1 MVFLGF
7 LTVVNVTMI
16 GFVPAYKA
24 GNPFICTCLT
34 QAISDLTKFTAEFNR
49 MKHFLIILL
58 VLFSLSAANAQ
69 IPPGRNISIRLTP
82 LKNTKVY
89 LGSNYGGTQ
98 ALFDSAFLNDKSE
111 GAFRGSTKLT
121 GGIYFVVTNVRG
133 YEIQF
138 DFLMDDIQ
146 QFSITAD
153 TAFKD
158 KAVIAGSPENT
169 MYDSWKKFA
178 VVQGKYSQ
186 ALDSS
191 FKTIKI
197 KTKADTTS
205 YNKKYKKI
213 NEDLAH
219 YRDSIS
225 EKYPNSLLGNL
236 FNTLKRPIV
245 PEIPIVKG
253 KPDSLYPYHFV
264 KGHYWDDVNFSD
276 DRMLHTPFFEAKVDE
291 YFKYYISIEADSII
305 KEVNYMLLA
314 ARAGKE
320 IYPYLLTKFTK
331 QYMNPQYMGQDKV
344 FVFLFENFYLK
355 GDTTL
360 LDASNKQIISDRA
373 YKLMANQ
380 IGLLAAPMDFPD
392 TAGRITPL
400 YSIKAPFTVLAFWD
414 PTCGHCKIEIPRLD
428 SMYRA
433 KWKALGVT
441 IYAVN
446 VNEPEFKAWKKFIAE
461 NKLTGWVHTH
471 ESDAVRTATEKAHQM
486 NFRQAYDVFK
496 TPTFYLLDKDKH
508 IIAKQ
513 LSMEQF
519 DELIKIKLKNSKP

>member
-1 MVFLGF
+1 
-7 LTVVNVTMI
+7 MI
-16 GFVPAYKA
+16 GFVSAAKTR
-24 GNPFICTCLT
+24 NLLICSGLT
-34 QAISDLTKFTAEFNR
+34 RSISYLTKFTAEFHL
-49 MKHFLIILL
+49 MKQFLAALLL
-58 VLFSLSAANAQ
+58 VSCVSVTNAQ
-69 IPPGRNISIRLTP
+69 IPAGRNIGIKFTP

-89 LGSNYGGTQ
+89 LGSYYGNTL

-111 GAFRGSTKLT
+111 GSFKAPNKLT
-121 GGIYFVVTNVRG
+121 GGIYFIVTATPA
-133 YEIQF
+133 YAIQF
-138 DFLMDDIQ
+138 DLLMDDAQ
-146 QFSITAD
+146 QFNITAD

-158 KAVIAGSPENT
+158 KVVITGSEENKL
-169 MYDSWKKFA
+169 YDDWKKFA
-178 VVQGKYSQ
+178 AQQSKYSQ
-186 ALDSS
+186 GMDSV
-191 FKTIKI
+191 FKAKTT
-197 KTKADTTS
+197 KTKADTTA
-205 YNKKYKKI
+205 YNKKYKKV
-213 NEDLAH
+213 NEDLSH

-225 EKYPNSLLGNL
+225 EKYPNSLLGSL
-236 FNTLKRPIV
+236 FNTLKRPTV

-264 KGHYWDDVNFSD
+264 KGHFWDDVNFSD
-276 DRMLHTPFFEAKVDE
+276 DRILHTPFFEPKVDD

-320 IYPYLLTKFTK
+320 MYPYLLTKFTK

-360 LDASNKQIISDRA
+360 LDATNKKTISDRA
-373 YKLMANQ
+373 YNLMANQ
-380 IGLLAAPMDFPD
+380 IGLPAAPMDFPD

-400 YSIKAPFTVLAFWD
+400 YSVKAPFTVLAFWD

-446 VNEPEFKAWKKFIAE
+446 VNEPEFASWKKFISE
-461 NKLTGWVHTH
+461 NKLTGWIHTH
-471 ESDAVRTATEKAHQM
+471 ESVSVRNATEKAHQM
-486 NFRQAYDVFK
+486 NFRQAYDIFK
-496 TPTFYLLDKDKH
+496 TPTFYLLDKDKR

-519 DELIKIKLKNSKP
+519 DELIKIKMKKPAGS